1 MQDVLNMVALNRH
14 ILICQGGENEI
25 HICCAGQSEFLLRAA
40 PSGARA
46 GRARRLKTARAWP
59 WAAQHSLLKINTKI

>member
-1 MQDVLNMVALNRH
+1 MQDVLNMVALNRY

-25 HICCAGQSEFLLRAA
+25 HVLLRWAERVFT

-46 GRARRLKTARAWP
+46 ERGRVERGG
-59 WAAQHSLLKINTKI
+59 